1 MTGVGPG
8 VLEAELTA
16 RRTRLATRLEFTDE
30 TTFRESGTIDLGNG
44 DVLHVR
50 SLERGHL
57 ERSADGRSRHG
68 TSVLGVVSGTG
79 RYAGASG
86 RITSNFVLSQSG
98 EVTDEQVVVLFID
111 KEEESHG

>member
-16 RRTRLATRLEFTDE
+16 RRMRVETRLEFTDE

-44 DVLHVR
+44 NALHVR
-50 SLERGHL
+50 SLEGGRL
-57 ERSADGRSRHG
+57 EQSADGRTRHG
-68 TSVLGVVSGTG
+68 TSVLGVVGGTG

-86 RITSNFVLSQSG
+86 RITSNFVLSSSG
-98 EVTDEQVVVLFID
+98 EVTDEQVVVLFI
-111 KEEESHG
+111 E